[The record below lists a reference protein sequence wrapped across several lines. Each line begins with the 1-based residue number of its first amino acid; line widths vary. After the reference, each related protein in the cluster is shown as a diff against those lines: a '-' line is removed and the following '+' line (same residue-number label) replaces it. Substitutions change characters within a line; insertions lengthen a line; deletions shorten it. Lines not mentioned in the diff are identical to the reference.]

1 MKIDLEYGTAHPLA
15 LDVPAG
21 IPVTIHHGPEAL
33 ADPAASLADALT
45 RPVAGPPLAAHVV
58 PGDRVVIALAG
69 DLPGGLPTHELVHRG
84 VTEQLA
90 AGGVAPSDVHLLT
103 APPLA
108 LLGDRPPAGPAGDTA
123 TVFNPAMTD
132 ETAYLLA
139 DDEGTPLHL
148 ARPLVDADVVIAVGG
163 FGYDAA
169 LGGRSPEGELWPGF
183 GRLEWQQ
190 AFTSALLRSRR
201 SSLEAWRELT
211 GQVSFQLG
219 IMASL
224 RLVRGRSNSLAGI
237 SFGLPEATT
246 AAARRLAR
254 PWRPAAPASD
264 LTIGGIST
272 PHCDMAAVTRA
283 VAAAARTTRPG
294 GTICIACSLVEPPG
308 IVFTRWRQTAELMPL
323 IREAAHSGDTSLITE
338 ALQTKLF
345 ARALG
350 DRRLVLLSGLD
361 QDLVE
366 DLDIG
371 HASSPEAI
379 DRLMHQADSV
389 TLLHE
394 ADRLCPKRVEGR
406 A

>member
-1 MKIDLEYGTAHPLA
+1 MNIDLEYGTAHPLA

-21 IPVTIHHGPEAL
+21 IPVTMHHGPEAL
-33 ADPAASLADALT
+33 VDPAASLAAALT
-45 RPVAGPPLAAHVV
+45 QPVAGPPLAAHVV

-69 DLPGGLPTHELVHRG
+69 DLPGGLPTHELVQCA
-84 VTEQLA
+84 VTEQLV

-108 LLGDRPPAGPAGDTA
+108 LLGELPPAGRSVDAA
-123 TVFNPAMTD
+123 TVFNAAMAD

-169 LGGRSPEGELWPGF
+169 LGGRSPDGELWPGF
-183 GRLEWQQ
+183 GRYERQQ
-190 AFTSALLRSRR
+190 AFTLGLLRKQR
-201 SSLEAWRELT
+201 STLETWRELT
-211 GQVSFQLG
+211 GQVTFQLG

-224 RLVRGRSNSLAGI
+224 RLVRGRGNSLAGI

-246 AAARRLAR
+246 AAARQLAR

-264 LTIGGIST
+264 LTIGGIAT
-272 PHCDMAAVTRA
+272 ANCDMAAVTRA

-294 GTICIACSLVEPPG
+294 GTICIACTLSESPG
-308 IVFTRWRQTAELMPL
+308 IVFTRWRQAAELVPL
-323 IREAAHSGDTSLITE
+323 IREAAHSGDASLITE
-338 ALQTKLF
+338 GLQTKLF

-371 HASSPEAI
+371 HASSPDAI
-379 DRLMHQADSV
+379 ERLMHQVDSV
-389 TLLHE
+389 TFLHE
-394 ADRLCPKRVEGR
+394 ADHLCPRRVEGR
-406 A
+406 E

>member
-1 MKIDLEYGTAHPLA
+1 MNIDLEYGTAHPLA
-15 LDVPAG
+15 LNVPAG
-21 IPVTIHHGPEAL
+21 ISVTIHHGPEAL
-33 ADPAASLADALT
+33 ADPAASLAAALT

-69 DLPGGLPTHELVHRG
+69 DLPGGLPTQELVHRA
-84 VTEQLA
+84 VTEQLV
-90 AGGVAPSDVHLLT
+90 AGGVEPDDVHLLT

-108 LLGDRPPAGPAGDTA
+108 LLGERPPAGRSVDAA
-123 TVFNPAMTD
+123 TVFNAAMAD

-169 LGGRSPEGELWPGF
+169 LGGRSPDGELWPGF
-183 GRLEWQQ
+183 GRLERQQ
-190 AFTSALLRSRR
+190 AFTSALLRKQRLT
-201 SSLEAWRELT
+201 LEAWRELA
-211 GQVSFQLG
+211 GQVTFQLG

-224 RLVRGRSNSLAGI
+224 RLVRGRGNSLAGI

-246 AAARRLAR
+246 AAARRQAR

-308 IVFTRWRQTAELMPL
+308 IVFTRWRQTAELVPL

-350 DRRLVLLSGLD
+350 DRRLVLLSELD

-371 HASSPEAI
+371 HASGPEAV
-379 DRLMHQADSV
+379 DRLLHQAGSV
-389 TLLHE
+389 TFLHE
-394 ADRLCPKRVEGR
+394 ADRLCPKRADGEV
-406 A
+406 